1 MGAPRASQV
10 LLRSGTA
17 EQKRQAGTVIPVRR
31 PRRAGLLRL
40 SRGRCTSRAVAFG
53 FDAAFA
59 PAQLVKKGHQL
70 LVTLLLMNAAAMEV
84 RRRAR
89 PRTRSAAA
97 AEPRRQGRLTRVAR
111 GVLRRADAADLPGQA
126 A

>member
-40 SRGRCTSRAVAFG
+40 SRGRCTSRAVAVG
-53 FDAAFA
+53 FDAA
-59 PAQLVKKGHQL
+59 LRL
-70 LVTLLLMNAAAMEV
+70 L
-84 RRRAR
+84 
-89 PRTRSAAA
+89 
-97 AEPRRQGRLTRVAR
+97 AR
-111 GVLRRADAADLPGQA
+111 GLIETAPLMHATYPMDDAMAAFGASRGAMKVVLDMEAHS
-126 A
+126 